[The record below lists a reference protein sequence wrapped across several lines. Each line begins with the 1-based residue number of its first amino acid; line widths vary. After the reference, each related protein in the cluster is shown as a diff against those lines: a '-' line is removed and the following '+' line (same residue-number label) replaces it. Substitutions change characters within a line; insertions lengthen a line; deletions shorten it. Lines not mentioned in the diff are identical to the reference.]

1 MPFILKSSARFERD
15 FTKLDSE
22 TQRRID
28 EFVIELRERPY
39 LGKPTHGELR
49 GKFSLRIGNYRVIYT
64 LNEKEKSVTLIA
76 VGHRRAI
83 YG

>member
-1 MPFILKSSARFERD
+1 MPFTLKSSARFERD

-28 EFVIELRERPY
+28 EFVTELRERPY
-39 LGKPTHGELR
+39 LGKPLHGELR

-64 LNEKEKSVTLIA
+64 IDEKEKSVTLIA
-76 VGHRRAI
+76 VGHRRAV